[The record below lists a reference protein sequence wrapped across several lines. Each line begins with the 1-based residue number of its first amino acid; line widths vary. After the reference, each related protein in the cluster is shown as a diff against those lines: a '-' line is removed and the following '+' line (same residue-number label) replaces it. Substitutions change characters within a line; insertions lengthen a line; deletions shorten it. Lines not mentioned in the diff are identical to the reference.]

1 MNTTIIM
8 MVVIFSILVRDGDDG
23 DRDDE
28 GSCGD
33 DGYGDVEVD
42 DSDDDGEKDD
52 HLRVFLSRMMT

>member
-8 MVVIFSILVRDGDDG
+8 MVVIFNIMVRDGDDG

-28 GSCGD
+28 DSCGD